1 MYYIAITVVVVIIV
15 LIGMLRA
22 VWRVAEPNE
31 ALIISGLGAKGA
43 NDTTLDSLGFKIVVG
58 RGTAVIPGFQ
68 TVRRLGLDSRATGLV
83 VNAVSNQSIPLTV
96 KGVVAYKVGDDLAS
110 IANAARRFLDQD
122 AKVMQGTIHE
132 LFAGHLRAIVGGMTV
147 EDVYLEAGEWDG
159 RVVFPGRGTSLVTY
173 AETLEKLLYRLAFM
187 KYMLHNREELT
198 ANIRGSLAEDLQKL
212 GLRVDSLQIQE
223 IDDESGYIQNL
234 GKPQAAA
241 IESKA
246 RIAAAQRDKEATEA
260 EQIANAEKAAA
271 VRATSIKRSE
281 YQAQMDQAASKAQQA
296 GPLSEALARQEVVR
310 AETAA
315 AELDAQRQEKILESS
330 VRKPADAKAYEQV
343 TLAEADRAARV
354 AAAQAKAEEVRLAG
368 EAQAN
373 ATQLNGA
380 AQASAIREKG
390 LAEAAGI
397 EARAKALATN
407 QDAVIAQQFAE
418 NYPQIV
424 AAAAS
429 SLGNIDNLVVL
440 NGAEGM
446 EDMLAKAMTM
456 GGAGL
461 GLAQQLMTSI
471 RSGKPV
477 RVEAP
482 VVSINGKVGSDKA

>member
-1 MYYIAITVVVVIIV
+1 MVGLAAVFLLILGTAFFVAAEFSLVAVERTRLETMAESGNRRASRALAMARALSFLLPGAPLGVTRLSPV
-15 LIGMLRA
+15 LGLRA
-22 VWRVAEPNE
+22 AATVA
-31 ALIISGLGAKGA
+31 
-43 NDTTLDSLGFKIVVG
+43 
-58 RGTAVIPGFQ
+58 
-68 TVRRLGLDSRATGLV
+68 RRASRPLRLESRSPVLV
-83 VNAVSNQSIPLTV
+83 VNAVSNRAIPLTV
-96 KGVVAYKVGDDLAS
+96 KGVVASKVGDAFAS

-122 AKVMQGTIHE
+122 ATVMQTTIHE

-147 EDVYLEAGEWDG
+147 ED
-159 RVVFPGRGTSLVTY
+159 
-173 AETLEKLLYRLAFM
+173 
-187 KYMLHNREELT
+187 MLHNREELT
-198 ANIRGSLAEDLQKL
+198 ANIRASLAEDLQKL

-234 GKPQAAA
+234 GKPQAAS

-260 EQIANAEKAAA
+260 EQVANAQKAAA
-271 VRATSIKRSE
+271 VREASIKQSE
-281 YQAQMDQAASKAQQA
+281 YQAQMDQATSKAQQA
-296 GPLSEALARQEVVR
+296 GPLSQALARQEVVR

-330 VRKPADAKAYEQV
+330 VRKPADARAYEQV

-354 AAAQAKAEEVRLAG
+354 AAAQAKAAEVRLAG

-380 AQASAIREKG
+380 ALASAIREKG
-390 LAEAAGI
+390 LAEAVGI
-397 EARAKALATN
+397 EARAKALSTN

-429 SLGNIDNLVVL
+429 SLSNIDNLVVL

-461 GLAQQLMTSI
+461 GLAQKLMTSI
-471 RSGKPV
+471 RTAKPDSV
-477 RVEAP
+477 DGPAIP
-482 VVSINGKVGSDKA
+482 ANGKVDSIQP

>member
-1 MYYIAITVVVVIIV
+1 MYYIAGTAVVVVILLV
-15 LIGMLRA
+15 LAFRV

-31 ALIISGLGAKGA
+31 ALIISGLGAKGD
-43 NDTTLDSLGFKIVVG
+43 NETQLDSLGFKIVVG

-122 AKVMQGTIHE
+122 TTVMQSTIHE

-147 EDVYLEAGEWDG
+147 ED
-159 RVVFPGRGTSLVTY
+159 
-173 AETLEKLLYRLAFM
+173 
-187 KYMLHNREELT
+187 MLHNREELT
-198 ANIRGSLAEDLQKL
+198 ANIRASLAEDLQKL

-260 EQIANAEKAAA
+260 EQVANAEKAAA
-271 VRATSIKRSE
+271 VREASIKQSE
-281 YQAQMDQAASKAQQA
+281 YQAQMDQAKSKAQQA

-315 AELDAQRQEKILESS
+315 AELDAQRQEKLLESS

-343 TLAEADRAARV
+343 TLAEANRAALV
-354 AAAQAKAEEVRLAG
+354 ALAQAQAEEVRLAG
-368 EAQAN
+368 AAQAN

-380 AQASAIREKG
+380 ALASAIKEKG

-397 EARAKALATN
+397 EARAKALSTN

-418 NYPQIV
+418 NYPAIV

-429 SLGNIDNLVVL
+429 SLGSIDNLVVL

-461 GLAQQLMTSI
+461 GLAQKLMASI
-471 RSGKPV
+471 RTDKPANEGKNARLPL
-477 RVEAP
+477 EDLGDIAAYAAP
-482 VVSINGKVGSDKA
+482 TNGKVDPATV